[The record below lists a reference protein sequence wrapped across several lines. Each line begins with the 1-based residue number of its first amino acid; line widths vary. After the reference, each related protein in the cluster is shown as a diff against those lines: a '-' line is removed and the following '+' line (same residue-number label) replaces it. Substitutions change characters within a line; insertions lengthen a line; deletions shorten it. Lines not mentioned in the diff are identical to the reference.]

1 MYIQE
6 REYQMNRPSKRRQ
19 ETALRIQA
27 AAIRLALQDGMAN
40 LTTEAIAR
48 EAGVSPRTFFNYYP
62 YKEAAIAGPP
72 KDYPR
77 EALEA
82 FVDGKGA
89 LAEDL
94 AVLMRAHLTRFVDQ
108 RDQIAA
114 SIELAKSDPK
124 LAAIQ
129 QTALMER
136 HSVME
141 QMLHRRLDDEDSRLA
156 AILAAA
162 IVSATRH
169 AALDWATGGTE
180 DLVGRALENINL
192 IVTAGNLLADG
203 KKR

>member
-1 MYIQE
+1 
-6 REYQMNRPSKRRQ
+6 MNRPSKRRQ

-27 AAIRLALQDGMAN
+27 AAIRLALQEGMAN

-48 EAGVSPRTFFNYYP
+48 EAGVSPRTFFNYFP

-77 EALEA
+77 EALDA
-82 FVDGKGA
+82 FVAGTGA
-89 LAEDL
+89 LSDDL
-94 AVLMRAHLTRFVDQ
+94 AILIRAHLTRFVDQ

-114 SIELAKSDPK
+114 SVELGKTDAK

-141 QMLHRRLDDEDSRLA
+141 QMLQRRLGDQDGRLA

-169 AALDWATGGTE
+169 AALDWAAGGTE

-192 IVTAGNLLADG
+192 IVAAGKLLADG
-203 KKR
+203 KAQ

>member
-1 MYIQE
+1 
-6 REYQMNRPSKRRQ
+6 MNRPSKRRQ

-48 EAGVSPRTFFNYYP
+48 ESGVSPRTFFNYYP

-77 EALEA
+77 DALEA
-82 FVDGKGA
+82 FVEGTGA
-89 LAEDL
+89 LSEDL
-94 AVLMRAHLTRFVDQ
+94 AILMRAHLSRFADQ

-114 SIELAKSDPK
+114 SVELAKTDAK

-136 HSVME
+136 HSLME
-141 QMLHRRLDDEDSRLA
+141 QMLHRRLGDADGRLA
-156 AILAAA
+156 SILAAA
-162 IVSATRH
+162 IVSATRN
-169 AALDWATGGTE
+169 AALDWAAGITD

-192 IVTAGNLLADG
+192 IVAAGNLLADG
-203 KKR
+203 RRR